1 MPTTALKLTPKTIL
15 TIAEATGMTAAD
27 VNSVYETYCSL
38 DQSGY
43 VVLDLMCTNGCA
55 HEPVSVDE
63 GTFNRDFMFVDSPSD
78 TEFREVLNIR

>member
-1 MPTTALKLTPKTIL
+1 MTTALKLTQKTIL
-15 TIAEATGMTAAD
+15 TIAEATGMTPGA
-27 VNSVYETYCSL
+27 VNSVYENYCSL

-63 GTFNRDFMFVDSPSD
+63 ETFNRDFMFVDSPSD